1 MRPREMRPDEL
12 VEMALRRARL
22 REVVENLQ
30 ADWNPGADAV
40 AAAPYL
46 DRWETSRYP
55 GTDRPC
61 LKGTVYGHPV
71 AGDAFLTTSVIRHQ
85 GNGFAI
91 TESSGRLY
99 VLGRENRQH
108 KRTRILSGRRG
119 AFRPAQAAPPSPSE
133 DTHDDLPELE
143 GPPL

>member
-1 MRPREMRPDEL
+1 MQ
-12 VEMALRRARL
+12 LRRARL
-22 REVVENLQ
+22 CEVLENLR
-30 ADWNPGADAV
+30 ADWNPGAAAV

-61 LKGTVYGHPV
+61 LVGTVYGHPV

-99 VLGRENRQH
+99 VLGREDRQH
-108 KRTRILSGRRG
+108 KRARILSGPRG

-133 DTHDDLPELE
+133 DTHDDLPDIEPWSL
-143 GPPL
+143 